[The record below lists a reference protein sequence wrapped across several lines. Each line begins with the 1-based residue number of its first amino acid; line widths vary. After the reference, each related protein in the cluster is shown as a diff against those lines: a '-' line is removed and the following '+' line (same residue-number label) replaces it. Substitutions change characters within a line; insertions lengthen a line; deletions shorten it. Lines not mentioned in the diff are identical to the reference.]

1 MAEVSGNNL
10 DVEFRSTE
18 IRPNTG
24 LYVWS
29 LLNTDIPATVY
40 TDPQAYTIN
49 EVIHYQYADGKQV
62 QPDYTKTLTY
72 HRTGYKGV
80 NGHITYDQFVPQNF
94 PSVDSPKIDGYT
106 ADQTTV
112 AEIPN
117 IMPKVENGNVVK
129 TPDYVRT
136 VIYRQTQQAQVIYRD
151 VNNSNNPTILD
162 QDSLTGIAGEPI
174 VDFNVNTKVT
184 NFENRGY
191 VLKNNGFSTDTA
203 YDNDVSKTQTFYID
217 FVHGTQPITPTTP
230 GTPGQPINPND
241 PNSPKC
247 PDGTDKGSLN
257 KTITWT
263 IHYTGAGENIP
274 KDVQQPVN
282 FTQSGVIDKVTGQ
295 WIKPLTWSA
304 TKQDVAEVR
313 TPVINGYH
321 VTNVDKDS
329 QDNANVDKVTL
340 HNDDNSYTVTVTYAP
355 NEKIIPVD
363 PNGKPIPNAPT
374 PQYPTDPNN
383 PAKVTP
389 DEPVPNIP
397 GWTPSQ
403 PTVTPVDPGTDTD
416 VVYHVPAKDEGGV
429 NVFVHDNTTGQNL
442 INYYW
447 TSGTENV
454 GTKVNYD
461 KSSTIKELVNSGY
474 KVLNPEVTIPGE
486 ITKGEQNVTIYV
498 EHTTTTVT
506 PKIPGNPDEP
516 VDPTNPNGPKYPG
529 GTDIN
534 SLKKTGT
541 QTIHY
546 VGTGDKT
553 PADNKQSFDFTK
565 TITFDNVTGKIINDS
580 GWNVANHTFGNV
592 DTPVVPGYHA
602 DKASAGGTTITPDDL
617 NKTVTVTYTKNGKI
631 IPVDPSGNPIP
642 DVPTPQYPTD
652 PTKVTPDEPVP
663 TVPGMNPNANGYAK
677 EPWQGH

>member
-1 MAEVSGNNL
+1 MLLGTTFYFGGNMANVHADATPAAAGNNDATQQQTNVNSAETNQAVTLKAGTQTSAAGNSSAPASQSSTPAPQSAAAQTTNVASSTGNNSATPASASVASNALQAGQNNVNSSAQSAAPNSANASQTNAPASNAINTTNSDALKAEQMFTLGDEQNADITVVADGQTILNPAAQDPAKADNHYRHYKYITAVDLSKSLPKAIKVTYTNLQNSSYNGVKIKSAVYTFSNFQKFSNPDNVSQSYNIRFFSNPYDGFDYSGITDFRISIQYFADDQMQQPINFIKGSAFIGFASLNNYDGKHIEFARAINGTPISLAGSTVTAHSDGWLYADNDNLNGNISWMDPQTGKVTNNAWDNISAGTYVGAGMAEVSGNNL

-174 VDFNVNTKVT
+174 VDSNVNTKVT

-203 YDNDVSKTQTFYID
+203 YDNDASKTQTFYID

-241 PNSPKC
+241 PNSP
-247 PDGTDKGSLN
+247 N
-257 KTITWT
+257 
-263 IHYTGAGENIP
+263 
-274 KDVQQPVN
+274 
-282 FTQSGVIDKVTGQ
+282 
-295 WIKPLTWSA
+295 
-304 TKQDVAEVR
+304 
-313 TPVINGYH
+313 
-321 VTNVDKDS
+321 
-329 QDNANVDKVTL
+329 
-340 HNDDNSYTVTVTYAP
+340 
-355 NEKIIPVD
+355 
-363 PNGKPIPNAPT
+363 
-374 PQYPTDPNN
+374 
-383 PAKVTP
+383 
-389 DEPVPNIP
+389 
-397 GWTPSQ
+397 
-403 PTVTPVDPGTDTD
+403 
-416 VVYHVPAKDEGGV
+416 
-429 NVFVHDNTTGQNL
+429 
-442 INYYW
+442 
-447 TSGTENV
+447 
-454 GTKVNYD
+454 
-461 KSSTIKELVNSGY
+461 
-474 KVLNPEVTIPGE
+474 
-486 ITKGEQNVTIYV
+486 
-498 EHTTTTVT
+498 
-506 PKIPGNPDEP
+506 
-516 VDPTNPNGPKYPG
+516 
-529 GTDIN
+529 
-534 SLKKTGT
+534 T
-541 QTIHY
+541 QTVLI
-546 VGTGDKT
+546 
-553 PADNKQSFDFTK
+553 
-565 TITFDNVTGKIINDS
+565 
-580 GWNVANHTFGNV
+580 
-592 DTPVVPGYHA
+592 
-602 DKASAGGTTITPDDL
+602 
-617 NKTVTVTYTKNGKI
+617 KTV
-631 IPVDPSGNPIP
+631 
-642 DVPTPQYPTD
+642 
-652 PTKVTPDEPVP
+652 
-663 TVPGMNPNANGYAK
+663 
-677 EPWQGH
+677 